1 MDFHYLTPVT
11 FHRYRH
17 HGYYSTGVVYYVSD
31 LAIAF
36 YGNKSLHIYLV
47 LTVSV
52 FLFMIHI
59 IPEVTVWN
67 YRIIPQLT
75 IHIFSAW
82 WLTNLH
88 WGICIH
94 KQMLIFGQSPS
105 PIKGLYYRYIS
116 IFIERFGN
124 SVCRLESFIFLRYFL
139 GTSKTLVLPY
149 YGRSLIL
156 VNPLFAMVL
165 VVLHKIIRHFLCT
178 NTKST
183 WVWNSIKI
191 FLCPFCINNSKSFL
205 NISNLCSLFLHH
217 FRFLYQDLKLLLSF
231 YL

>member
-1 MDFHYLTPVT
+1 MYPFFFSYVNLGYLYIQQILCRNFFRSTTQLTYLDFRYLTPVT

-52 FLFMIHI
+52 FLFMTHI

-67 YRIIPQLT
+67 YHIIPQLT
-75 IHIFSAW
+75 FHIFSAW
-82 WLTNLH
+82 WLANLH

-124 SVCRLESFIFLRYFL
+124 SVCRLESFI
-139 GTSKTLVLPY
+139 LP
-149 YGRSLIL
+149 
-156 VNPLFAMVL
+156 
-165 VVLHKIIRHFLCT
+165 
-178 NTKST
+178 
-183 WVWNSIKI
+183 
-191 FLCPFCINNSKSFL
+191 
-205 NISNLCSLFLHH
+205 
-217 FRFLYQDLKLLLSF
+217 
-231 YL
+231 